1 MSCCAAVPLGIIV
14 VPGDSDLELCRT
26 QIERLQEVRL
36 CMGSGCR
43 WMLRMEGLGEGIS
56 RPL

>member
-1 MSCCAAVPLGIIV
+1 VPLGIIV

-36 CMGSGCR
+36 CVGSGR
-43 WMLRMEGLGEGIS
+43 GWMLRMEG
-56 RPL
+56 RDF

>member
-1 MSCCAAVPLGIIV
+1 MPCCAAVPLGIIV

-36 CMGSGCR
+36 CMGRGHG
-43 WMLRMEGLGEGIS
+43 WMPRMEWLREGIS
-56 RPL
+56 EPP